1 MLYFRA
7 LLEWAMALAA
17 VLAVGG
23 LVYRV
28 VALVPKARFLRCPD
42 TGAMSFVEMGLAS
55 PGDGSKPKLTV
66 QGCDLW
72 PQRYECVGRCRVGQK
87 LGRWA
92 KWGQLQAPEAG
103 PRYGISRVSLEA
115 CI

>member
-1 MLYFRA
+1 MLDFRA
-7 LLEWAMALAA
+7 LLEWAMALVA

-28 VALVPKARFLRCPD
+28 IALVPKGRFLRCPE
-42 TGAMSFVEMGLAS
+42 TGMMSFVEMGLAS
-55 PGDGSKPKLTV
+55 PGDGSKPKLAV

-72 PQRYECVGRCRVGQK
+72 PQHYQCVGRCRVGQK
-87 LGRWA
+87 PGTWA
-92 KWGQLQAPEAG
+92 KWGLVQVPEAG
-103 PRYGISRVSLEA
+103 ARYGISPVALEA